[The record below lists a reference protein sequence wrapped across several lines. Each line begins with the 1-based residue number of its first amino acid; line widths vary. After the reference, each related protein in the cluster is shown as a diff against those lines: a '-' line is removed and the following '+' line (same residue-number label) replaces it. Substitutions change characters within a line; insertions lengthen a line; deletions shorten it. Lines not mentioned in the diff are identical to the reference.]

1 MLCITHAIW
10 TQEFFMVNIHKYLSL
25 ITFNCY
31 FSLVFIQTFGSQ
43 NSLALAHF
51 PHIFPSRKKITSAS
65 IIATKLLSAESLGF
79 GISTAIKRIA
89 GRFFLLR
96 RQEKSIMAACLRARD
111 SLRPFTRQGFAHREK
126 TRENVR
132 VHPKFAQGSCS
143 VKNSPVYRRSS

>member
-1 MLCITHAIW
+1 MFCITHAIW
-10 TQEFFMVNIHKYLSL
+10 MQEFFMVNIHKYPSL
-25 ITFNCY
+25 ITCNCY
-31 FSLVFIQTFGSQ
+31 FSLIFIQTFGWQ
-43 NSLALAHF
+43 NGLAIAHF
-51 PHIFPSRKKITSAS
+51 PDIFRSRKKIASAS
-65 IIATKLLSAESLGF
+65 IIPTELLSTESLGF
-79 GISTAIKRIA
+79 GISTAVKRIA

>member
-1 MLCITHAIW
+1 MPRITHVIW
-10 TQEFFMVNIHKYLSL
+10 AQEFYTVNTYKYLSL

-31 FSLVFIQTFGSQ
+31 FSLIYIQTFGSQ
-43 NSLALAHF
+43 NGLAIAHF
-51 PHIFPSRKKITSAS
+51 PDIFRSRKKIASNS
-65 IIATKLLSAESLGF
+65 IIPTELLSTESLGF

-89 GRFFLLR
+89 GRFFLLQ
-96 RQEKSIMAACLRARD
+96 RQGKSIMAACLRARD